1 MFQVW
6 SSILSILVR
15 VKQDTYMY
23 SCLLSSGFVSGTTD
37 LNHLPWPGTNSDH
50 LWQFRTNKLLPT
62 GRIQKRSK
70 GKRRLQSSYPT
81 TSQNPFHWNPSWLS
95 DLCNTRK
102 DPAPEWLARDNLEPK
117 PVTINPKT
125 ASHMAEQFSWVPSPS
140 CFLLRCPYPIKSLVL
155 SAQVSSRKIHFWVSD
170 KSPPSGLGRGSPFLQ
185 VSLSLLKIS

>member
-1 MFQVW
+1 
-6 SSILSILVR
+6 
-15 VKQDTYMY
+15 MY

-95 DLCNTRK
+95 DVCSTRK
-102 DPAPEWLARDNLEPK
+102 DPAPEWLARDNLETK

-155 SAQVSSRKIHFWVSD
+155 SAQVSCQKIHFWVSD
-170 KSPPSGLGRGSPFLQ
+170 KSPPSGPGRGSPFLQ
-185 VSLSLLKIS
+185 VSSSLLKIS